1 MSPVRLGII
10 AAGLAIGLSACG
22 GPVHPPLAR
31 TPGHVGETVLFD
43 ATAHPAK
50 PRPTA
55 PIAAAHSP
63 TPSATPASP
72 TPTRTESPS
81 WPTSSGGAGA
91 GAAPAATAPRPTPA
105 PTRAPA
111 STPPTPE
118 PTPAAGPIDSGP
130 LPTLNWDVNG
140 SLVSGTSFAQTFT
153 YPAGGYT
160 TGPTITTRWGNYSIC
175 ATSTV
180 QTATTLGGGAI
191 TWGSVETYS
200 ACGPNQ
206 SFQAISL
213 SGDHITSEVITVT
226 LSWYP
231 Q

>member
-1 MSPVRLGII
+1 MSRVWLVIT

-22 GPVHPPLAR
+22 GTAHPPLTR
-31 TPGHVGETVLFD
+31 TPRHEGETVLFD

-55 PIAAAHSP
+55 LAGEAHSP

-72 TPTRTESPS
+72 KHTRTSSPS
-81 WPTSSGGAGA
+81 RPTSNGGAGA
-91 GAAPAATAPRPTPA
+91 GTAPVAATPRPTPV

-111 STPPTPE
+111 SPPPTPK
-118 PTPAAGPIDSGP
+118 PTPATGPIDSGP
-130 LPTLNWDVNG
+130 LPTLTWDVNG

-160 TGPTITTRWGNYSIC
+160 TGPTITTRWGNYSMC

-180 QTATTLGGGAI
+180 KTTVAMGGGTI
-191 TWGSVETYS
+191 SWGTSETYS
-200 ACGPNQ
+200 ACGTNQ
-206 SFQAISL
+206 SFQAVSL
-213 SGDHITSEVITVT
+213 NGDNITSEVITVT